1 MTARESAAARFAL
14 RAGQCAAFHA
24 PARGDAGPAMTQTGF
39 HALLGARVGLAATG
53 AMSALLAARW
63 LGQPAVSPPP
73 QAVAENALRRLG
85 LEPAGFPA
93 PLRHA
98 TWTLAH
104 AGFGATLGAVYGVVC
119 WALNYGIALPFARI
133 YPRPDRDNTL
143 RAVDSALSHVVFGW
157 ALA

>member
-1 MTARESAAARFAL
+1 
-14 RAGQCAAFHA
+14 
-24 PARGDAGPAMTQTGF
+24 MTQTGF

-104 AGFGATLGAVYGVVC
+104 AGFGATLGAVYGVIGGGRSRAGGAGYGIAC
-119 WALNYGIALPFARI
+119 WALSYGIALPFARI

-157 ALA
+157 ALAAAWPSRNRGR